1 MSRPA
6 KRVASTRALAPK
18 KRSAKAAGGESSVLV
33 EVGARAPAFT
43 LRGGDGK
50 KHALAALKG
59 SPVILYF
66 YPRDHTPGCTQEAC
80 DFRDS
85 HREVVRSG
93 GVVLG
98 ISPDSAESHG
108 DFAASLGLPFVLL
121 SDEPS
126 AGGIPA
132 VCERYGVWQKKSMYG
147 KSFMGVV
154 RTTYL
159 IDRSGRVARRWDRV
173 SVRGHADEVVSA
185 LRALA

>member
-6 KRVASTRALAPK
+6 KRAASTREAATK
-18 KRSAKAAGGESSVLV
+18 KRSARAEGGEPGALV
-33 EVGARAPAFT
+33 EVGARAPAFN

-50 KHALAALKG
+50 KHALAAYKG
-59 SPVILYF
+59 TPVVLYF
-66 YPRDHTPGCTQEAC
+66 YPRDQTPGCTQEAC

-85 HREVVRSG
+85 HREIVRSG

-98 ISPDSAESHG
+98 ISPDSTDSHG

-126 AGGIPA
+126 AEGIPA
-132 VCERYGVWQKKSMYG
+132 VCDRYGVWQKKSMYG

-159 IDRSGRVARRWDRV
+159 IDGRGRVARRWDRV
-173 SVRGHADEVVSA
+173 SVRGHADDVVSA